1 MNYFVVVSILIL
13 QFKIFFVST
22 FVGVSLADIPNTA
35 YANLG
40 GADIAAV
47 ISGMRTIIAKLC
59 NSHQLLRQ
67 TLSISC
73 YKKRRWMKRMTAT
86 LVKCAC
92 PSCSCEVTGS
102 SAVVRNNQSFC
113 SDACATGHPNNEPC
127 HDSAGACGCTCGS

>member
-1 MNYFVVVSILIL
+1 MVYSREESLKHRVDRIKFFNT
-13 QFKIFFVST
+13 IFFVST
-22 FVGVSLADIPNTA
+22 FVGVSLADIQNTA

-73 YKKRRWMKRMTAT
+73 Y
-86 LVKCAC
+86 
-92 PSCSCEVTGS
+92 
-102 SAVVRNNQSFC
+102 
-113 SDACATGHPNNEPC
+113 
-127 HDSAGACGCTCGS
+127 